1 MVAKVIGLIIS
12 GLVTLLHKV
21 INGPLLKSSIVNPKQ
36 AVFGI
41 SSVLL
46 VNESSFLLA
55 SISPL
60 SLV

>member
-21 INGPLLKSSIVNPKQ
+21 INGPPLKSSIVNPKQ

-55 SISPL
+55 STSPL